1 MLSKRQA
8 PQPNWDWDRDW
19 DWDWE
24 CASVEIGAVVGSASA
39 SGRLKVNLVG
49 HLIAL
54 ATFLI
59 SHFFLKKSTGEGGRG
74 IGCDAIVG
82 QAYKLATVSWLAIKM
97 RALKLS

>member
-1 MLSKRQA
+1 MKSESQ
-8 PQPNWDWDRDW
+8 
-19 DWDWE
+19 
-24 CASVEIGAVVGSASA
+24 SGSASA

-54 ATFLI
+54 ATFPI
-59 SHFFLKKSTGEGGRG
+59 FLKEEHRGGGRRG

>member
-1 MLSKRQA
+1 M
-8 PQPNWDWDRDW
+8 
-19 DWDWE
+19 
-24 CASVEIGAVVGSASA
+24 GSASA

-59 SHFFLKKSTGEGGRG
+59 FLKEEHRGGGRG